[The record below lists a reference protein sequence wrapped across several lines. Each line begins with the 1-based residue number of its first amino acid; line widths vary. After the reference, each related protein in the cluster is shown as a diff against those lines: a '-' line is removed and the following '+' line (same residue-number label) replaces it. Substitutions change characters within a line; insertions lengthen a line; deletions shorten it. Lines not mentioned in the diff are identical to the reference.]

1 MGQLSRL
8 NTGSESAPCRIRT
21 CDLVLR
27 RHPLWSTELRGLGTA
42 DYKEALLRCDLNP
55 STGHFVG
62 HADRSPA
69 PTAVSR
75 PDELHQSRAEFGS
88 RDLEG
93 APVEHRRRH
102 DPEAGELHFPTVH

>member
-55 STGHFVG
+55 STDHFVG

-69 PTAVSR
+69 PTVVSR

-88 RDLEG
+88 RDLEVVP
-93 APVEHRRRH
+93 PVI
-102 DPEAGELHFPTVH
+102 ACNSAIQN